1 MPLDKQNM
9 QREYINRLI
18 EQATEAALNSGTILF
33 DPQGRALINVTVAES
48 DKEMFRDGFGREPS
62 SAVTVSLDVMDHPE
76 LLEAYKAEYSLTDEQ
91 CDQLSGIRGS
101 IIPLQQEFNFH
112 LSLAARTYTAT
123 DDKQFPADKMARAHQ
138 KAIQRLQPLIV
149 AEFTHALAKAT
160 KGQFIDDV
168 KLIQEQDKSRKTLSA
183 QAHGIL
189 LKEIVRQTGVR
200 LTKDELK
207 AMHLQHTAETT
218 TATPNDLLHTDNSL
232 EQITW
237 IAGSEVTAHD
247 RGIGTLADRQILT
260 FAQDEAKQGP
270 ERLQIRTPSLDVK
283 EGVTEQTAV
292 ADVKNKLQELSTK
305 YAMEDVIEPNNL
317 GIKAFTYNLHTAIND
332 RVDNWLGKNKQSD
345 GARIILSGAH
355 QYNKDQMGEYS
366 PVLCLVQ
373 NISVNGFGHSLS
385 YKGNSLLTEA
395 TLMAEMS
402 MLHHLVDDAQKKKVG
417 DIFEKYAG
425 YLSQPDETRKPFFS
439 ESQEGKDAIEL
450 IKAIKVTWRNESS
463 RPDVGEE
470 DALDKAKGAL
480 RALMA
485 NDLHHQHEYAKLTQA
500 LSVFIEQASI
510 SGCKSGNERAQAING
525 RVAVLDSVAHDP
537 ENTIVKAIDALA
549 KANSADVATLAADLK
564 QKLDTKYDKHLQSGV
579 SLVSA
584 VDQGA
589 AAKVNAKVGWFKSIF
604 AQFNRNYAEES
615 SLEHLKQGKAGNMQ
629 AHKGLTKQ
637 MIRAAEG
644 HPKSYWEYMSSKVGA
659 IGAALSYLVY
669 PITAYLHKQYKKDL
683 QNEVSAK
690 LEEIAEEAHVSQVT
704 LHSDS
709 DSNPSFSDVEDDDVD
724 MSAEESLLDKKSVD
738 HGTVLG
744 FQKNKSSVVTPEL
757 QSNTSSNVVD
767 MGVFKQALAQG
778 RTQAQEEN
786 ELDSSSGSEPK
797 GP

>member
-1 MPLDKQNM
+1 MPSK
-9 QREYINRLI
+9 QREYITRLI

-33 DPQGRALINVTVAES
+33 DPQGRALIDVPVSED
-48 DKEMFRDGFGREPS
+48 DKVLFREGFGRDDPS
-62 SAVTVSLDVMDHPE
+62 SVVTVSLDVMDNPK
-76 LLEAYKAEYSLTDEQ
+76 LLDAYKAQYLLTDEQ
-91 CDQLSGIRGS
+91 CDQLSGVRGS

-112 LSLAARTYTAT
+112 LSLAARTYTAA
-123 DDKQFPADKMARAHQ
+123 DDKQFPADKMALAHQ
-138 KAIQRLQPLIV
+138 AAMQRLQPLIV
-149 AEFTHALAKAT
+149 AEFTNALAKAT

-183 QAHGIL
+183 QAHSIL
-189 LKEIVRQTGVR
+189 LEEIVRETGVR
-200 LTKDELK
+200 LTKAELK
-207 AMHLQHTAETT
+207 AMDLKHTAEAT

-247 RGIGTLADRQILT
+247 RGIGTLADRQIVT
-260 FAQDEAKQGP
+260 FAQDEAKQGS

-283 EGVTEQTAV
+283 EGVTEQAAV
-292 ADVKNKLQELSTK
+292 ADVKDKLQELSTK

-332 RVDNWLGKNKQSD
+332 RLDNLQGKNKQSD

-355 QYNKDQMGEYS
+355 QYNKAQRGKES

-373 NISVNGFGHSLS
+373 NISVNGFGDSLG

-402 MLHHLVDDAQKKKVG
+402 MLHHLSDKGQKENIEE
-417 DIFEKYAG
+417 IFEIYG
-425 YLSQPDETRKPFFS
+425 RYLEQPDDTRPSFFS
-439 ESQEGKDAIEL
+439 KAQEGKEAITL
-450 IKAIKVTWRNESS
+450 IEGVKAAWRNDNDSELVS
-463 RPDVGEE
+463 V
-470 DALDKAKGAL
+470 ADKAKGAL
-480 RALMA
+480 RTMMA

-525 RVAVLDSVAHDP
+525 RVAVLDSVAQDP
-537 ENTIVKAIDALA
+537 ASPIMQAIEALA
-549 KANSADVATLAADLK
+549 KAKPADVASLATDLK
-564 QKLDTKYDKHLQSGV
+564 QKLDTKYDKHLQSAV
-579 SLVSA
+579 SLISA

-589 AAKVNAKVGWFKSIF
+589 AAKVNAKVSWFKSIF

-615 SLEHLKQGKAGNMQ
+615 SLEHLKQDKAGNMQ

-637 MIRAAEG
+637 MISAVEG

-683 QNEVSAK
+683 QGEVSAT
-690 LEEIAEEAHVSQVT
+690 LGNIAKEAHVSQVT
-704 LHSDS
+704 MHSDS

-724 MSAEESLLDKKSVD
+724 IDMSDEGPLLDKPSADKGAEVP
-738 HGTVLG
+738 GPA
-744 FQKNKSSVVTPEL
+744 FQKSKSNSVVTTKA
-757 QSNTSSNVVD
+757 STNVID
-767 MGVFKQALAQG
+767 FGVFKKVVAEG
-778 RTQAQEEN
+778 RAQAQEKSSDVD
-786 ELDSSSGSEPK
+786 LDSSSGSEPK

>member
-1 MPLDKQNM
+1 MPLDKQNA
-9 QREYINRLI
+9 QREYITRLI

-33 DPQGRALINVTVAES
+33 DPQGRALIDISVAES
-48 DKEMFRDGFGREPS
+48 DKELFRDGFGREPS
-62 SAVTVSLDVMDHPE
+62 SVITVSLDVMDHPE
-76 LLEAYKAEYSLTDEQ
+76 LFEAYKAEYELEFNEGHW
-91 CDQLSGIRGS
+91 DQFMAIRGS

-123 DDKQFPADKMARAHQ
+123 DDKQFPADKMARAHH
-138 KAIQRLQPLIV
+138 AAMQRLQPLIV

-160 KGQFIDDV
+160 KGPFIDDV

-183 QAHGIL
+183 QAHSIL
-189 LKEIVRQTGVR
+189 LEEIVRETGVR
-200 LTKDELK
+200 LTKAELK

-232 EQITW
+232 GQITW

-247 RGIGTLADRQILT
+247 RGIGTLADRQIVT

-283 EGVTEQTAV
+283 EGVTEQAAV
-292 ADVKNKLQELSTK
+292 ADVRDKLQTLRTK
-305 YAMEDVIEPNNL
+305 YAMEAVIEPNNL

-355 QYNKDQMGEYS
+355 QYNKAQMSKYS

-402 MLHHLVDDAQKKKVG
+402 MLHHLSDKGQKENIEV
-417 DIFEKYAG
+417 IFEKYG
-425 YLSQPDETRKPFFS
+425 LYLKQPDATRPSFFS
-439 ESQEGKDAIEL
+439 KSQEGKEAITLIEGVKAAWRNDNDSEL
-450 IKAIKVTWRNESS
+450 ISVA
-463 RPDVGEE
+463 
-470 DALDKAKGAL
+470 DKAKGAL
-480 RALMA
+480 RTMMA

-500 LSVFIEQASI
+500 LSVFIEPVSI
-510 SGCKSGNERAQAING
+510 GGCKSGNERAQAING
-525 RVAVLDSVAHDP
+525 RVAVLDSVAQDP
-537 ENTIVKAIDALA
+537 ESPIMQAIEALVNA
-549 KANSADVATLAADLK
+549 KPADVASLATDLK
-564 QKLDTKYDKHLQSGV
+564 QKLDTKYDKHLQSAV
-579 SLVSA
+579 SLISA

-604 AQFNRNYAEES
+604 AQFNPNYAEES
-615 SLEHLKQGKAGNMQ
+615 SLKHLKQGKAGNMQ

-637 MIRAAEG
+637 MISAAEG

-683 QNEVSAK
+683 QNEFSAK
-690 LEEIAEEAHVSQVT
+690 LQKIAKEAHVSQVT

-709 DSNPSFSDVEDDDVD
+709 DSNPSFSDVEDDDFD
-724 MSAEESLLDKKSVD
+724 MDAEESLLDKKSVD